1 MESRALFEEAV
12 ACFKKN
18 KPAALATVTGVTG
31 STPARVG
38 AKMLVYADG
47 TTLGTVGGG
56 KLEAEVIK
64 AARQAINNME
74 PLFSDY
80 SLNADDV
87 DGPCMICGGRVSVF
101 IEPLLPA
108 SQLLIA
114 GAGHVSRY
122 VARLGKM
129 LGFEVVVVDDRP
141 EFANQELFPEA
152 DRLIVNDI
160 GQALAEYKITG
171 NTCIVIVTRGHQ
183 YDEAALESVVNSNAA
198 YIGMIGS
205 EKKVKTIFDNLRRK
219 GIKDAALD
227 KVYAPIGLKIG
238 GKTPPEIAVS
248 ILAEILQVRY
258 TKKNK
263 EA

>member
-1 MESRALFEEAV
+1 MFEEV
-12 ACFKKN
+12 VECLKEN

-47 TTLGTVGGG
+47 TTLGTIGGG

-64 AARQAINNME
+64 AAGQAINNME
-74 PLFSDY
+74 PFFSDY
-80 SLNADDV
+80 SLNADDAGMV
-87 DGPCMICGGRVSVF
+87 CGGGASVF

-114 GAGHVSRY
+114 GAGHVSQY

-129 LGFEVVVVDDRP
+129 LGFEVAVVDDRP
-141 EFANQELFPEA
+141 EFANKEFFPEA

-160 GQALAEYKITG
+160 GQALAEYKITV
-171 NTCIVIVTRGHQ
+171 NTYIVIVTRGHQ
-183 YDEAALESVVNSNAA
+183 YDESALERVVNSNAA

-205 EKKVKTIFDNLRRK
+205 KNKVKTIFDNLRRK
-219 GIKDAALD
+219 GIKDASLD
-227 KVYAPIGLKIG
+227 KVYAPIGLKLG
-238 GKTPPEIAVS
+238 GKKPPEIAVS

-258 TKKNK
+258 GKK
-263 EA
+263 E